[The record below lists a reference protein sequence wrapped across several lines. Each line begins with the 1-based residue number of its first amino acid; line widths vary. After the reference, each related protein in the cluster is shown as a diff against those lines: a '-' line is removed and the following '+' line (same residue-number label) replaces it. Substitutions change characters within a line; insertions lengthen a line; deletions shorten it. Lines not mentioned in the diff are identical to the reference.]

1 MWSRGHV
8 LGGRVTAATR
18 LCFPYFAMRWGF
30 ARPRVRGD
38 RRDLTTGMSG
48 GADVGL
54 PRLGL
59 SGNGNTGWG
68 RHICWLYPLC
78 DVETPPARRQ
88 GQATVLL
95 DAESGMRLGR
105 VPLPQCASLC
115 RSASRIASRF
125 RQPSPPAG
133 AVPCQLQGCPV
144 MLSVRSLVNRQPRA
158 WPDSEPAE
166 CCAAWQRRPARL
178 RSLLHVPPTCIGKGA
193 MFGPRDGRD
202 VASRSRSLAFG
213 PGQDEQRLSSCFN
226 SRRPLP
232 PSHCSSEVQFDTL
245 SCTTR
250 PSHGGH
256 DLELSEHAPRPSW
269 IL

>member
-115 RSASRIASRF
+115 RSASRIASRP
-125 RQPSPPAG
+125 RQPA
-133 AVPCQLQGCPV
+133 
-144 MLSVRSLVNRQPRA
+144 RSLVSSRGAPSRPRRDHWSTTNRLHGRIPNR
-158 WPDSEPAE
+158 PS
-166 CCAAWQRRPARL
+166 AARHGNDGRQGSGASSTCRRPVLARVRCL
-178 RSLLHVPPTCIGKGA
+178 GHGTVGMWRREADHLHSALGKTSNA
-193 MFGPRDGRD
+193 
-202 VASRSRSLAFG
+202 
-213 PGQDEQRLSSCFN
+213 
-226 SRRPLP
+226 
-232 PSHCSSEVQFDTL
+232 
-245 SCTTR
+245 
-250 PSHGGH
+250 
-256 DLELSEHAPRPSW
+256 
-269 IL
+269 